1 MDLVAI
7 IHDFEDLAV
16 LAQLRDACDVCHQCG
31 AGVSGHEIQSRVA
44 VRVQVVFGFEQLIES
59 LQLSGQ
65 SCGLA
70 FDFSVQRVKLSV
82 DNWCRHC
89 LFSSYVKLAICTDIY
104 SCI

>member
-1 MDLVAI
+1 MSLRLLFRR
-7 IHDFEDLAV
+7 FEDLAV
-16 LAQLRDACDVCHQCG
+16 LAQLRDACDICHQRG
-31 AGVSGHEIQSRVA
+31 AGFSGHEIQSRVA
-44 VRVQVVFGFEQLIES
+44 VGVEVILCFEQLIES